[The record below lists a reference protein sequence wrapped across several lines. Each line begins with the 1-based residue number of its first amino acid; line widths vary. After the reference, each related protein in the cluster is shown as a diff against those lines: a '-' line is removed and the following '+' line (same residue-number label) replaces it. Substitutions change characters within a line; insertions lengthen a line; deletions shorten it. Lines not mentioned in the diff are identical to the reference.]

1 MEAFEIVR
9 LLGACI
15 ALILGAIVFMV
26 LFFRGMSWIDRW
38 IKMRNETD
46 LSRPQGRRSKRS
58 KRPRTS
64 EWDSLVKERPPSISQ
79 EPKEFPVKK
88 PIPKNWDQ
96 TSERIVSKH
105 SVNGRAHALVSE
117 SPPAESSITPASF
130 NPASITPA
138 SITPAPTTLLSETA
152 ALSDEKECVSKSV
165 SRIATVHLLSGE
177 TIERVAFCSKD
188 KASKIC
194 DGLGF
199 EGIVFENDEGQICV
213 VRENNLKMVTWKV
226 GSQ

>member
-1 MEAFEIVR
+1 MEAFDIVR
-9 LLGACI
+9 LLGACV

-26 LFFRGMSWIDRW
+26 LFFRGMSWLDRW

-46 LSRPQGRRSKRS
+46 LSRPRGRRNKSS

-64 EWDSLVKERPPSISQ
+64 EWDALVKERPPTISHVR
-79 EPKEFPVKK
+79 KEFPVKK
-88 PIPKNWDQ
+88 PIPKTWDQ
-96 TSERIVSKH
+96 TFERKVSKH
-105 SVNGRAHALVSE
+105 SVNGRARVHALVSE
-117 SPPAESSITPASF
+117 SPAAESSITPAS
-130 NPASITPA
+130 I
-138 SITPAPTTLLSETA
+138 TLLSEAA
-152 ALSDEKECVSKSV
+152 ALSEEKECVSKSV

-188 KASKIC
+188 RASKIC

-213 VRENNLKMVTWKV
+213 VRENNIKMVTWKV

>member
-1 MEAFEIVR
+1 
-9 LLGACI
+9 
-15 ALILGAIVFMV
+15 MV
-26 LFFRGMSWIDRW
+26 LFFRGMSWMDRW

-46 LSRPQGRRSKRS
+46 LSRQRGRRNKSS

-64 EWDSLVKERPPSISQ
+64 EWDSLVKERPSTGSHVR
-79 EPKEFPVKK
+79 KEFPLKK

-96 TSERIVSKH
+96 TSERKASEH
-105 SVNGRAHALVSE
+105 SVNGRARMQALVSE
-117 SPPAESSITPASF
+117 SPTAESAITTAT
-130 NPASITPA
+130 A
-138 SITPAPTTLLSETA
+138 TLLSEATA
-152 ALSDEKECVSKSV
+152 PSEGEECAIKSV

-199 EGIVFENDEGQICV
+199 EGIVLENDEGQICV
-213 VRENNLKMVTWKV
+213 VRENNIKMVTWKA
-226 GSQ
+226 GRE

>member
-9 LLGACI
+9 LLGACV

-38 IKMRNETD
+38 IKLRNETD
-46 LSRPQGRRSKRS
+46 LSRPRVRRNKSS

-64 EWDSLVKERPPSISQ
+64 EWDSLVKERPPTSSQ
-79 EPKEFPVKK
+79 LRKELPVKK
-88 PIPKNWDQ
+88 PIPKTWDQ
-96 TSERIVSKH
+96 TSGRKASEH
-105 SVNGRAHALVSE
+105 SVNGRTRMQALVSV
-117 SPPAESSITPASF
+117 SPTAESAITSE
-130 NPASITPA
+130 T
-138 SITPAPTTLLSETA
+138 TTLLSEA
-152 ALSDEKECVSKSV
+152 AAPSEEMECVTKSV

-199 EGIVFENDEGQICV
+199 EGIVLENDEGQICV
-213 VRENNLKMVTWKV
+213 VRENNIKMVTWKV